1 MSATAAGP
9 GREVGALFER
19 AERAAT
25 AAARASC
32 LVEIDL
38 ALSSA
43 GGPADRARLLMCRA
57 TVRSNQW
64 QTREVLED
72 AVAAMELFEEADE
85 MGSALEAASLGAGFA
100 SRLGELSLAAE
111 LATKCILG
119 TGALG
124 DDHVLAE
131 VANRLG
137 IFCYSCLDYDRA
149 VEQHT
154 VALEAAERTGDTW
167 KVSRQLHNIADAL
180 FVTMRQER
188 ASGEGEGR
196 FDRFGTDR
204 LREAE
209 KVVRR
214 LVEEG
219 PPEVHKQ
226 MGLQRLQA
234 ELLVELGRPEEALE
248 LLRATAGD
256 SGAIVWAAG
265 QSALALVEARCLRA
279 LGRPAEAVAAASRA
293 SELAEPSDEH
303 HETMLILDELVA
315 AEREAGDLEAALADA
330 LELKRRMW
338 AIHRSQTAQLVE
350 QVWAR
355 AALEYERRALEAQTA
370 AAIRS
375 AEEDALTRIGNR
387 RLLERVLG
395 DVAEGNPRL
404 ALLMADIDHF
414 KDINDTFGHEVGDHV
429 LRALGRILATDARSG
444 QVVVRYGGEEF
455 VFALPSVE
463 LGAARDFAER
473 IRVKVSSYPWEDLE
487 SRLGV
492 TVSIGVACGPAPSW
506 RSVLASADRALY
518 LAKTRG
524 RNRVEVAGRT
534 AQRTA

>member
-1 MSATAAGP
+1 MD
-9 GREVGALFER
+9 ALFK
-19 AERAAT
+19 RAA
-25 AAARASC
+25 AASSTDERDSC
-32 LVEIDL
+32 LHDIDV
-38 ALSSA
+38 ALEGTVA
-43 GGPADRARLLMCRA
+43 PADRARLLMCRT

-85 MGSALEAASLGAGFA
+85 PGCALEAASLGAGFA

-119 TGALG
+119 AGSLR
-124 DDHVLAE
+124 DDRLLSE

-137 IFCYSCLDYDRA
+137 IFCYSLLDYDRA

-154 VALEAAERTGDTW
+154 IALEAAQRCGNTW
-167 KVSRQLHNIADAL
+167 KVLRQLHNIADVLLVA
-180 FVTMRQER
+180 MRQER
-188 ASGEGEGR
+188 ASGEGDGR
-196 FDRFGTDR
+196 YDRYGADR
-204 LREAE
+204 LGEAT
-209 KVVRR
+209 KA
-214 LVEEG
+214 VERMVAEG
-219 PPEVHKQ
+219 DAEVQRQ
-226 MGLQRLQA
+226 MGVQRLQA
-234 ELLVELGRPEEALE
+234 ELLVEQGQAEEALE
-248 LLRATAGD
+248 LLHATAGEA
-256 SGAIVWAAG
+256 GAIVWAAG

-279 LGRPAEAVAAASRA
+279 LGRPAEAVVAATRA

-315 AEREAGDLEAALADA
+315 AEHEAGDLEGALADA

-338 AIHRSQTAQLVE
+338 AVHRSQTAQLVE

-387 RLLERVLG
+387 RLLERVLA
-395 DVAEGNPRL
+395 DVASGNPRL

-414 KDINDTFGHEVGDHV
+414 KLINDTFGHEVGDHV

-463 LGAARDFAER
+463 LDAARDFAER
-473 IRVKVSSYPWEDLE
+473 IRVKVTSYPWEELE

-492 TVSIGVACGPAPSW
+492 TISIGVSCGPAANW

-518 LAKTRG
+518 LAKQRG
-524 RNRVEVAGRT
+524 RNRVEVAGR
-534 AQRTA
+534 AVKRTA